1 MRALEVSFKNEKYPV
16 YIGAGLFGALDGPLA
31 GLAGRA
37 CLVITDENVGA
48 LYGKT
53 VCVGLTKLGARVSII
68 SVPAGEASK
77 SADML
82 DMLYNA
88 MLDAGVTRKD
98 CVVAL
103 GGGVVGDLAGYACA
117 TFLRGVPFIQMPT
130 TLLSQV
136 DSSVGGKVAV
146 NLPRG
151 KNLVGTFYNP
161 ICVVSDTGALDTL
174 DKRQVRCGMAEV
186 VKYGAI
192 CDGELFARAAVDLAQ
207 ALENID
213 ELVHR
218 CCVSK
223 AAYVARDPMD
233 TGCRMEL
240 NFGHT
245 LGHALEAAAG
255 YGVYTHGE
263 AISIGM
269 AEAARWGELLG
280 VTPQG
285 VRGRLILTLDRLGL
299 PTRAPKELLLKSV
312 GALRFDK
319 KAGGETLSVV
329 LLEKIGRAKVVPVP
343 VTELVKLITGGTQAC
358 V

>member
-1 MRALEVSFKNEKYPV
+1 MHSLEVSFKNEKYPV
-16 YIGAGLFGALDGPLA
+16 YIGEGLFENPEELLPVSE
-31 GLAGRA
+31 GRA
-37 CLVITDENVGA
+37 CLVVTDETVGR
-48 LYGKT
+48 LYGQT
-53 VCVGLTKLGARVSII
+53 VCRSLERLGLRVSLS

-77 SADML
+77 SAQML
-82 DMLYNA
+82 DRLYNA

-103 GGGVVGDLAGYACA
+103 GGGVVGDLAGYAAA
-117 TFLRGVPFIQMPT
+117 TFMRGVPFIQMPT

-151 KNLVGTFYNP
+151 KNLIGTFYNP
-161 ICVVSDTGALDTL
+161 VCVLADTGALRTL
-174 DKRQVRCGMAEV
+174 DKRQLRCGMAEV

-192 CDGELFARAAVDLAQ
+192 CDEELFARAGVDLAQ
-207 ALENID
+207 ALENITD
-213 ELVHR
+213 LAYR
-218 CCVSK
+218 CCLSK
-223 AAYVARDPMD
+223 ASYVARDPMD

-280 VTPQG
+280 VTPEG
-285 VRGRLILTLDRLGL
+285 VRGQLILALDRLGL
-299 PTRAPKELLLKSV
+299 PTRAPAPLLEKSIE
-312 GALRFDK
+312 ALRFDK

-329 LLEKIGRAKVVPVP
+329 LLEKIGRARVVPVQIDA
-343 VTELVKLITGGTQAC
+343 LAQMMIGGDRVC
-358 V
+358 R